1 VERHVGLFH
10 WVSTIKIQLSVFGLM
25 QAGIIIISSKT
36 PCSCSDIA
44 ETLLIWCL
52 TTTSPSVDARWGHF
66 LYTGTDTGTCRWNW
80 STFSAFKKGLV
91 IKFSTSIYH
100 GVGIFNLCY
109 INELYLYNAAS
120 SSFVHCEDKFFGNSF
135 IN

>member
-1 VERHVGLFH
+1 MERHVGLFH

-91 IKFSTSIYH
+91 VNFQLQYIMGWEFLIY
-100 GVGIFNLCY
+100 VISMSY
-109 INELYLYNAAS
+109 IYTMQLLHHLFIVKTNS
-120 SSFVHCEDKFFGNSF
+120 SV
-135 IN
+135 ILL